1 MVTDASHE
9 RLRASG
15 ALIEETLDE
24 YDEDNNVG
32 AGIGGEEEVVLDE
45 KTVLPDARASIA
57 VDLPLR
63 AKREQMGED
72 ASADAVGVGSWMS
85 DQSSATH
92 TDDRD

>member
-1 MVTDASHE
+1 VVTDASHK
-9 RLRASG
+9 RLRAAG
-15 ALIEETLDE
+15 ALIEEALDE
-24 YDEDNNVG
+24 DEENNVG
-32 AGIGGEEEVVLDE
+32 AGIGGEEVVVLDE

-63 AKREQMGED
+63 ARRERMGED